1 MILKETVDSVQ
12 KEKMEAYTTEDGK
25 KYQDSDNDCEV
36 DWMPDMIRIIVWFI
50 IHTTTPLRVK
60 EISVNNGDEMAGINW
75 NCPKQTGMKC
85 HSRHAGKKNQRNL
98 WEFQWSGWK

>member
-36 DWMPDMIRIIVWFI
+36 DWMPDMIRIIV
-50 IHTTTPLRVK
+50 
-60 EISVNNGDEMAGINW
+60 
-75 NCPKQTGMKC
+75 
-85 HSRHAGKKNQRNL
+85 
-98 WEFQWSGWK
+98 